1 MKHRILLSSA
11 AIGAALSVTL
21 LAATSAQAQAT
32 ITDPTSSF
40 SVGIGPNGE
49 LYDASN
55 GVGFRRLSDG
65 YDPLAPGSPRD
76 SWGVETSGG
85 SAYGDQAD
93 YGASNLTGTT
103 QSFGASSGTSVSTT
117 SVGVTV
123 SQSYKFLQANV
134 VKVTDTITNTSGG
147 TLTGVMFQRDID
159 WDVSPTEFNENSFG
173 APIAGNVN
181 DSSYYGFENPDP
193 SLPYIFSCAGGCNQI
208 GDLGGGINVT
218 LSNLSAGGSDTITYL
233 YGISMLG
240 ESVNGLISEILA
252 DGGYYY
258 IATQSS
264 EAGYYPNLGTNS
276 AIIAVSSG
284 VPEPST
290 WAMMA
295 LGFIGLGFAARRG
308 RKAALAIA

>member
-11 AIGAALSVTL
+11 AIGAALSITL
-21 LAATSAQAQAT
+21 FTASSAQAQAT

-40 SVGIGPNGE
+40 SVGVGVNGE
-49 LYDASN
+49 LYDYGT
-55 GVGFRRLSDG
+55 GVGFRRLFDG
-65 YDPLAPGSPRD
+65 YDPLAPGSPRN

-93 YGASNLTGTT
+93 YGTKNLTGTT

-123 SQSYKFLQANV
+123 SQSYKFLQPNV
-134 VKVTDTITNTSGG
+134 MKVTDTITNTSGG
-147 TLTGVMFQRDID
+147 ALTGVVFQRDID
-159 WDVSPTEFNENSFG
+159 WDVYPTEFNENSFG
-173 APIAGNVN
+173 GAIKGNVN
-181 DSSYYGFENPDP
+181 GSSYYGFEYPDP
-193 SLPYIFSCAGGCNQI
+193 SSPYGSSCSAGCNQI

-218 LSNLSAGGSDTITYL
+218 LGTLAAGASVTQIYL
-233 YGISMLG
+233 YGISELG
-240 ESVNGLISEILA
+240 QNVNGLISEIVA

-264 EAGYYPNLGTNS
+264 EAGYYPNLGANS

-295 LGFIGLGFAARRG
+295 LGFVGLGFAARRG